1 MTSILSVLHARRDE
15 ILAIAGRHGIVNIR
29 VFGSVARGHDT
40 PESDVD
46 LLIDLERPVRE
57 GFGPVRFQREVGKL
71 LNRKV
76 DIVFET
82 GIYPAMRDTIVQEA
96 RPL

>member
-1 MTSILSVLHARRDE
+1 MPLLPTLQAHRTE
-15 ILAIAGRHGIVNIR
+15 ILAIAEKHGIKNVR
-29 VFGSVARGHDT
+29 VFGSVARGEDT

-57 GFGPVRFQREVGKL
+57 GFGSIRFQREVGEL
-71 LNRKV
+71 LGRKV

-82 GIYPAMRDTIVQEA
+82 GIYHAMRDSVLQEA